1 MGISLSSSRFAL
13 IPKSVGAYSS
23 STEGAALSRFA
34 LIPKSVGAYCEVK
47 DTGESQCFA
56 LIPKSVGAYSPIVR
70 LAGSELYQSCI
81 CSGMSSASASEAG
94 DP

>member
-1 MGISLSSSRFAL
+1 
-13 IPKSVGAYSS
+13 
-23 STEGAALSRFA
+23 
-34 LIPKSVGAYCEVK
+34 
-47 DTGESQCFA
+47 
-56 LIPKSVGAYSPIVR
+56 VGAYSPIVR